1 MKSRARLTRA
11 LATCF
16 AIALAGLFAACGGS
30 DDDSND
36 SASGGQ
42 GASSE
47 QLTIVAS
54 GADTYPYMALLTVAN
69 KKGWFEDEGL
79 DVKILAAEGGGDTV
93 RVATTGSADIA
104 ISSGTTIVPVSQDG
118 QLKLIGAWY
127 QINDF
132 KWVTP
137 EDVSMDDLRSASLG
151 FPSAGGSAEMV
162 VESLKKKFSDVKIDG
177 IVAGSLGEQ
186 WAAAKAGRLTGA
198 LSLPPYTEQITAEEG
213 ANTLIIGR
221 NEVGDVPANLVSV
234 VPAYAEEHPEALR
247 AFWRVAD
254 RAMRFAQD
262 QPEQAADAIG
272 EEIPVDPRYILEA
285 LKEYHDG
292 YTVDVDVA
300 GLETLSGLMESA
312 GAIEEP
318 VDWGELMDQSF
329 LPQKARAEF

>member
-162 VESLKKKFSDVKIDG
+162 
-177 IVAGSLGEQ
+177 
-186 WAAAKAGRLTGA
+186 
-198 LSLPPYTEQITAEEG
+198 
-213 ANTLIIGR
+213 
-221 NEVGDVPANLVSV
+221 
-234 VPAYAEEHPEALR
+234 
-247 AFWRVAD
+247 
-254 RAMRFAQD
+254 
-262 QPEQAADAIG
+262 
-272 EEIPVDPRYILEA
+272 
-285 LKEYHDG
+285 
-292 YTVDVDVA
+292 
-300 GLETLSGLMESA
+300 
-312 GAIEEP
+312 
-318 VDWGELMDQSF
+318 
-329 LPQKARAEF
+329 